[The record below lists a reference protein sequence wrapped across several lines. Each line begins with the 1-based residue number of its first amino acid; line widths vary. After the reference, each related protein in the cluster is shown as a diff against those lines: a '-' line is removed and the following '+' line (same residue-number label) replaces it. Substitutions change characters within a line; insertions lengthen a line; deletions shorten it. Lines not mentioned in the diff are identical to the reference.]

1 MIFENILIKK
11 RMKEIIS
18 ENILIVVKNVRN
30 DKTIM
35 HLAAINNRAEVIL
48 LLLSADGGEDLVN
61 TNDQVMMNNLFN
73 LTTESI

>member
-1 MIFENILIKK
+1 M
-11 RMKEIIS
+11 REIIC

-61 TNDQVMMNNLFN
+61 TNDQVMINNLFN
-73 LTTESI
+73 LTT

>member
-1 MIFENILIKK
+1 M
-11 RMKEIIS
+11 REIIS
-18 ENILIVVKNVRN
+18 ENILIFVKNVRN

-61 TNDQVMMNNLFN
+61 TNDQVMMNNLFK

>member
-1 MIFENILIKK
+1 MCENILIKK
-11 RMKEIIS
+11 RMREIIS
-18 ENILIVVKNVRN
+18 ENILVVVKNVRN

-61 TNDQVMMNNLFN
+61 TNDQVMIKNLFN

>member
-1 MIFENILIKK
+1 M
-11 RMKEIIS
+11 REIIS
-18 ENILIVVKNVRN
+18 ENILIFVKNVRN

>member
-1 MIFENILIKK
+1 MIKK
-11 RMKEIIS
+11 RMREIIS

-61 TNDQVMMNNLFN
+61 TNDQVMMNNLFK

>member
-1 MIFENILIKK
+1 MCENILIKK
-11 RMKEIIS
+11 RMREIIS
-18 ENILIVVKNVRN
+18 ENILVVVKNVRN

>member
-1 MIFENILIKK
+1 MKK
-11 RMKEIIS
+11 IIS
-18 ENILIVVKNVRN
+18 ENILIFVKNVRN

-61 TNDQVMMNNLFN
+61 TNDQVMMNNLFK